1 MKGVL
6 VGTDYV
12 KDIDGSFKVLEINT
26 SIGLTWNNASN
37 YFLTSALDPII
48 SGSSYTEAHL
58 IRTSLQNSHT
68 MTYQLVFLMKI

>member
-26 SIGLTWNNASN
+26 SIGLLWNNA
-37 YFLTSALDPII
+37 
-48 SGSSYTEAHL
+48 
-58 IRTSLQNSHT
+58 Q
-68 MTYQLVFLMKI
+68 